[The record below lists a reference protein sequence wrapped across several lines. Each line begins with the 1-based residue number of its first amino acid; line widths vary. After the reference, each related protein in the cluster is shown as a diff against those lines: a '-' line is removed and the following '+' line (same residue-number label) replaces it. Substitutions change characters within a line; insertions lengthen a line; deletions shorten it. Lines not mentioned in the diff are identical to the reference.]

1 MAVLLTR
8 LPQLLQSTGAALAI
22 SWAILALRPREKAM
36 RLDTRMKRNA
46 APYPRNVFKKRYIP
60 PASPVTRR
68 LLENFDS
75 F

>member
-1 MAVLLTR
+1 MSTLPVR
-8 LPQLLQSTGAALAI
+8 LSPLQLAGVALGL
-22 SWAILALRPREKAM
+22 SWAILTLRPREKAM

-60 PASPVTRR
+60 PASPITRR
-68 LLENFDS
+68 LLENFNS

>member
-1 MAVLLTR
+1 MSAFSARSSPLHLAGV
-8 LPQLLQSTGAALAI
+8 ALGL
-22 SWAILALRPREKAM
+22 SWAILTLRPREKAM